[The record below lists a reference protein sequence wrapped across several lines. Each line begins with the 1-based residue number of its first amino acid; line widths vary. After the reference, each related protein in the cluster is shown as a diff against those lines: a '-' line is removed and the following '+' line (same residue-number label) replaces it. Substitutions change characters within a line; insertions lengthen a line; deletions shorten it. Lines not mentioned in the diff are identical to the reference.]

1 MADPYKSDYS
11 AYGIKSIGNI
21 TDEALAQIS
30 VDVGLPSASYAYQQN
45 SFRPAFKKPIDIDSY
60 YGSIPGVSGLSGKAY
75 NTAHNIDSTIGP
87 TIANANKNSN
97 LPDAVPTTGLVNGYT
112 QDSINTLSD
121 PNFTEW
127 AGNYGVDLNGKTND
141 EIAGLK
147 QLQTGGDKDKWWGA
161 DSWGGFGI
169 GLGQLGLGIA
179 SFLDGTKTADVQRRL
194 LNQRYEANK
203 ETLANMRADRKHLAN
218 VFKASR

>member
-11 AYGIKSIGNI
+11 AYGIKPIGNI
-21 TDEALAQIS
+21 TDEAVAQMS
-30 VDVGLPSASYAYQQN
+30 ADVGLPSASYAYQQN
-45 SFRPAFKKPIDIDSY
+45 SLRSAFNEPIDIDSY

-75 NTAHNIDSTIGP
+75 NP

-97 LPDAVPTTGLVNGYT
+97 LLAAVPTTGLINGYT

-147 QLQTGGDKDKWWGA
+147 QLQTGGDKVQTGGDKDKWWGA

-179 SFLDGTKTADVQRRL
+179 SFLDGAKTADAQRRL